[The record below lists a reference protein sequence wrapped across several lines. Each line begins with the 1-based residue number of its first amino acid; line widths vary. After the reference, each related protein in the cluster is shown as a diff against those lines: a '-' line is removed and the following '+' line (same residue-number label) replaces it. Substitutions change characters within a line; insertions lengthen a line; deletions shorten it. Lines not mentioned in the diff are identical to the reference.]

1 MRWVTTDHQDILGQ
15 WAKDRIPYCDHWG
28 NYTAIG
34 LIDEVQ
40 ILAVVIYNDFHEA
53 GCAIHIAGS
62 PGRRWLT
69 KDLLFAAF
77 DYPFNQL
84 KFRRLTG
91 YVASKNLEAQRLDEH
106 LGFKREGYLRHML
119 PDDDVILYGML
130 REECRFLELK
140 HGR

>member
-1 MRWVTTDHQDILGQ
+1 MKWVTTERQDILGK
-15 WAKDRIPYCDHWG
+15 WALDRIPYSTTW
-28 NYTAIG
+28 NEFRAIG

-40 ILAVVIYNDFHEA
+40 ILAVVIYNDFYEA

-69 KDLLFAAF
+69 RDFLFAAF
-77 DYPFNQL
+77 DYPFNHC
-84 KFRRLTG
+84 KYRRLTG

-106 LGFKREGYLRHML
+106 LGFKREGYLREML
-119 PDDDVILYGML
+119 IDDDVIVYGML
-130 REECRFLELK
+130 KSECRFLELK